1 MDKRKEKKKQE
12 QRRLDML
19 LPADHPLWGIPTGQR
34 SETARRW
41 LDLGFQSENYI
52 EKLEQRL
59 VIFEELLSR
68 LEEKNDALEQYMSE
82 IQAALVSLTAK
93 IEEGGAGVI
102 SKPSPDKRK
111 VDAQL
116 LFRSFNGVS
125 GTAEDRL
132 KRTSEQ

>member
-1 MDKRKEKKKQE
+1 MDKREERQKHE

-19 LPADHPLWGIPTGQR
+19 LPADHPLWAIPVGQR

-41 LDLGFQSENYI
+41 LDLGLESENYI

-59 VIFEELLSR
+59 VLFGELLSR
-68 LEEKNDALEQYMSE
+68 LEEKNDVLEKHISDMQTVL
-82 IQAALVSLTAK
+82 ISLAAK
-93 IEEGGAGVI
+93 IEEGGPRDV
-102 SKPSPDKRK
+102 SKPSSDKRK

-125 GTAEDRL
+125 GTAQKQDRTE
-132 KRTSEQ
+132 K

>member
-1 MDKRKEKKKQE
+1 MEKSKKKKQE

-59 VIFEELLSR
+59 VLLEKLLSR
-68 LEEKNDALEQYMSE
+68 LEEKNDVLEKHMFE
-82 IQAALVSLTAK
+82 IQAALVSLTSK

-102 SKPSPDKRK
+102 SKPSPDKRS
-111 VDAQL
+111 VDARL

-125 GTAEDRL
+125 GTAEDKI
-132 KRTSEQ
+132 KRTREQ